1 MYYFFQESQVNNGYI
16 PYVDYTRDYTPPAV
30 PTAGVRDSVGHFGSP
45 QPLGDLDP
53 RYRASFA
60 NNPYM
65 RNSGAPPG
73 PQTGGV
79 YVTPS
84 SWASEQSPT
93 SPGQSRYITTQAQ
106 GMKPGTLATHVW
118 R

>member
-1 MYYFFQESQVNNGYI
+1 MYYSFFQESQVNNGYI

-30 PTAGVRDSVGHFGSP
+30 PTAGVRDSVGHYGSP

-73 PQTGGV
+73 PQTGV
-79 YVTPS
+79 FVTPS
-84 SWASEQSPT
+84 SWASGQSPT

-106 GMKPGTLATHVW
+106 GMKPGTLATHV
-118 R
+118 